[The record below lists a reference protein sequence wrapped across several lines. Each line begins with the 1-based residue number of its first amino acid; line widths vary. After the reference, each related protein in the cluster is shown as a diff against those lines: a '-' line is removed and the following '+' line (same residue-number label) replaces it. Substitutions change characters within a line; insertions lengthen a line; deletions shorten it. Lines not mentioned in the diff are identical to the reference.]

1 VFAPN
6 PFRSQDGF
14 DTLLHSGDIGK
25 RLPDGN
31 ILYLN
36 RQDWMIKING
46 QRVEPGEIEAEI
58 RRLDDISDAAVKD
71 FKDSIGQTFLTAYY
85 ISDYEKNEQ
94 DLKKALQKVLPSYMI
109 PSRFMRLESF
119 PVNAN
124 GKLDRKALPRPSF
137 EERINKYI
145 APENETQKIITE
157 AFAKILSVKQVGIN
171 DDFFSLGGDS
181 IKVIMLQSALREK
194 GFNIS
199 AGNIFEA
206 PTPARLAEIL
216 KVHEE
221 SNTLADYRGHSADSW
236 PLTQAQMS
244 IYLDSQAG
252 DKQTAYNIAFGL
264 FLPSDM
270 KPDSE
275 KLKSAAELVLNKYPV
290 LTAKVTLEEESP
302 SLILSGSK
310 IAVSVQE
317 TEIIN
322 HSDLVRRINK
332 PFNLETGPL
341 VRAEIFVTPEGL
353 LLAIIIH
360 HLVCDG
366 TSVSILVENIANE
379 YNGLPSHEEKMSNLT
394 LAQYEYEHKSGHSED
409 MSVYRKMLDK
419 LDGETLIDPDDDP
432 ALKANAG
439 KSGIYKTTLFDG
451 HEELAGMITP
461 ILAKNNLTES
471 SLFMGAY
478 AYLLHL
484 LSQQK
489 NILFFAGEN
498 GRHDPVLQNTVG
510 MMVHNI
516 PVCMQIESSEHSTD
530 FMRRLQNQFY
540 NLVSHDGAD
549 FASLYNE
556 YKIKPDYFFVY
567 QGEMLSGV
575 TIGGRYIPLELYDSE
590 EAMTSLTLHV
600 FKQNT
605 GDYRLRFEYS
615 AGLFSEDTVKRI
627 AEIYIQIIAGLCRD
641 DELRNIRLVNDGTL
655 TEMDSFNRT
664 EADFPVTDIVSMF
677 REAVKKYPDNNA
689 VIFGDE
695 ILTYREVD
703 DISERIACYI
713 SSMNIGKGEVVSILI
728 PRCNYMVTASL
739 GVLKSGAAYQPLDPT
754 YPAERLN
761 FMMKDADCRLLIAD
775 EALLEKVSDYKGPV
789 LLTKDIPGLKDSGK
803 LEKNPSP

>member
-1 VFAPN
+1 EAGCLTSFIVDRAYDNTPIGKTNGGLAVYLLNDEGKPCNEGEICFAGHLGRCYLNLPELSAKVFAPN

-14 DTLLHSGDIGK
+14 DILLHTGDIGK

-36 RQDWMIKING
+36 RRDWMIKING

-71 FKDSIGQTFLTAYY
+71 FKDSTGQTFLTAYY

-94 DLKKALQKVLPSYMI
+94 DFKKVLQKVLPSYMI

-124 GKLDRKALPRPSF
+124 GKLDRKALPRPSL
-137 EERINKYI
+137 EERINEYI

-157 AFAKILSVKQVGIN
+157 AFAKILSVEQVGIN

-181 IKVIMLQSALREK
+181 IKVIMLQAALREK

-199 AGNIFEA
+199 AGRIFEA
-206 PTPARLAEIL
+206 STPAKLAEIL
-216 KVHEE
+216 EVHEE

-244 IYLDSQAG
+244 IYLDSQSP

-264 FLPSDM
+264 FLPADM
-270 KPDSE
+270 KPNPE
-275 KLKSAAELVLNKYPV
+275 KLKSAAEFVLNKYPV

-322 HSDLVRRINK
+322 HPDLVRRINK

-341 VRAEIFVTPEGL
+341 VRAEIFITPEGL
-353 LLAIIIH
+353 LLVIIIH

-366 TSVSILVENIANE
+366 TSVSILAENIANE
-379 YNGLPSHEEKMSNLT
+379 YNGVPSHDEKMSNLT
-394 LAQYEYEHKSGHSED
+394 LAQYEYEHKAGNSED
-409 MSVYRKMLDK
+409 MSIYREMLDK
-419 LDGETLIDPDDDP
+419 IDGETFIDPDDNP

-439 KSGIYKTTLFDG
+439 KSGIYQTMLFDG

-489 NILFFAGEN
+489 YILFFAGEN

-516 PVCMQIESSEHSTD
+516 PVCMQIENNEKCTD
-530 FMRRLQNQFY
+530 L
-540 NLVSHDGAD
+540 
-549 FASLYNE
+549 
-556 YKIKPDYFFVY
+556 
-567 QGEMLSGV
+567 
-575 TIGGRYIPLELYDSE
+575 
-590 EAMTSLTLHV
+590 
-600 FKQNT
+600 
-605 GDYRLRFEYS
+605 
-615 AGLFSEDTVKRI
+615 
-627 AEIYIQIIAGLCRD
+627 
-641 DELRNIRLVNDGTL
+641 
-655 TEMDSFNRT
+655 
-664 EADFPVTDIVSMF
+664 
-677 REAVKKYPDNNA
+677 
-689 VIFGDE
+689 
-695 ILTYREVD
+695 
-703 DISERIACYI
+703 
-713 SSMNIGKGEVVSILI
+713 
-728 PRCNYMVTASL
+728 
-739 GVLKSGAAYQPLDPT
+739 
-754 YPAERLN
+754 
-761 FMMKDADCRLLIAD
+761 
-775 EALLEKVSDYKGPV
+775 
-789 LLTKDIPGLKDSGK
+789 
-803 LEKNPSP
+803 